1 MFAFYSEFGLKD
13 KKECALGNFLF
24 GLVFYLFMILGG
36 LCVICVNV
44 YDHWSCVLCVYAQWV
59 GFVLY
64 VLMFMGGE
72 AGVWPWF

>member
-24 GLVFYLFMILGG
+24 GLVFYLFVFMGG

-44 YDHWSCVLCVYAQWV
+44 YGRRSEGSGLGFRRLLAPRGSSCAGFAVLPL
-59 GFVLY
+59 F
-64 VLMFMGGE
+64 
-72 AGVWPWF
+72 